1 MTQTDRIL
9 QLRQML
15 AESPKDTFLRYA
27 LALEHLKMN
36 QLQESLELFRD
47 LEHNDPDYLATY
59 YQMGK
64 LLEVMNQ
71 PVEAERVYQSGME
84 VARRQKNRQT
94 CRSPKGIPVEAQAS
108 SPSPIITP
116 IPGATR
122 TYISSMAW
130 VASTGSVPGQ
140 ICGRISG

>member
-84 VARRQKNRQT
+84 VARRQKNRHALAELG
-94 CRSPKGIPVEAQAS
+94 S
-108 SPSPIITP
+108 
-116 IPGATR
+116 
-122 TYISSMAW
+122 AW
-130 VASTGSVPGQ
+130 SELTGNDES
-140 ICGRISG
+140 